1 MTRIDKHTLGSL
13 EFELNWKCDV
23 ATHTEVFRAEN
34 VNFWRDLFPKVVT
47 NELMG
52 GQPKDRRGFVFSS
65 GEMMPSYDTKQVF
78 DIPTIQFERRKL
90 NGHRIEPRMGRFYPK
105 GLLKG
110 LANIYHCN
118 TEPFRCV
125 GVDSSKLS
133 VDLNHPLADRAT
145 ELQVTVVDVQE
156 NDDERGGRLTDWIET
171 ITNGPGMQARF
182 RERPTNFFSDHPFMR
197 NDERE
202 DSIFY
207 AKPRLVT
214 HIDSQAQAI
223 IKALYGRYLR
233 PGMHVL
239 DLMSSWKSHV
249 PESLPLGSL
258 VGLGLNVE
266 EMTDNPQLTEYV
278 VHDLNTEPCLPF
290 EDRRFDAVIC
300 TVSVEYLTRPFEVFR
315 DVARILRPEGL
326 FIHTFSNRWFPPKA
340 VRIWEELSEFERMGL
355 VLEYYLE
362 SGSYDNLKTC
372 SARGWPRPKT
382 DRYYPGLLTA
392 DPVYA
397 VLGQTVLKPS
407 G

>member
-1 MTRIDKHTLGSL
+1 MTRISKHTLGSL
-13 EFELNWKCDV
+13 EFELTWKCDV
-23 ATHTEVFRAEN
+23 ATHKEVFHAEN
-34 VNFWRDLFPKVVT
+34 VNFWRDLFPNVVT

-52 GQPKDRRGFVFSS
+52 CQPKDRCRFVFSS
-65 GEMMPSYDTKQVF
+65 GEMMPSYDTKQVL

-90 NGHRIEPRMGRFYPK
+90 NGHRIEPRMGRFYPR

-110 LANIYHCN
+110 LANIYNCN

-145 ELQVTVVDVQE
+145 GLQVTVVDVQE

-182 RERPTNFFSDHPFMR
+182 GERPTDFFSDHTFLR
-197 NDERE
+197 NDESE

-223 IKALYGRYLR
+223 IKALYVRYLR

-266 EMTDNPQLTEYV
+266 EMADNPQLTEYV

-326 FIHTFSNRWFPPKA
+326 FIQTFSNRWFPPKA

-362 SGSYDNLKTC
+362 SGSYNNLKTC
-372 SARGWPRPKT
+372 SDRGWPRPET